1 MIQEQIL
8 TIQEIALFPE
18 AKIIL
23 GVFVFV
29 ELILKGFA
37 LWRAAKRSDKVW
49 YIAILVLN
57 TLGLL
62 PFIYLIITRKK
73 DDVNK
78 S

>member
-23 GVFVFV
+23 GVFVFA

-37 LWRAAKRSDKVW
+37 LWRAARRSDKVW